1 MKDTL
6 KLSYTDFCNEI
17 ERSTATCRWL
27 RLERRADS
35 ADVADAVAPVSALTR
50 GVLMPLWKEQCDKVA
65 VRFCAWL
72 TVTAADAGETL
83 IVSCPELP
91 DRYTAQLA
99 ATLAIYMREGALNVL
114 SSLAGVAT
122 AEGATACRRDQA
134 EDTLLALLARC

>member
-6 KLSYTDFCNEI
+6 RFRYTDFCNEI
-17 ERSTATCRWL
+17 ERCTATCRWL
-27 RLERRADS
+27 RVERRADT
-35 ADVADAVAPVSALTR
+35 ADAVAPVSALTR

-72 TVTAADAGETL
+72 STTVTDAGETL
-83 IVSCPELP
+83 TVSCPGLP
-91 DRYTAQLA
+91 DRLAPQLA

-134 EDTLLALLARC
+134 EDTLLALLDRSLTL

>member
-6 KLSYTDFCNEI
+6 RLRYTDFCNEI

-27 RLERRADS
+27 RLERRADTS
-35 ADVADAVAPVSALTR
+35 DAVAPVSALTR